1 MNVSPHLVSM
11 GCAVI
16 YLGISSVSVR
26 KDGQVDTV
34 IKVKPLFT
42 AGKNSNNS
50 KLLYGLHY
58 LKRWMKLIIIH
69 VVWFFHVD
77 VDECLSNPCQNGGTC
92 IDNSGSHSCICL
104 AGWTGQNCTIG
115 KIERDSKL

>member
-26 KDGQVDTV
+26 RDGQVATV

-42 AGKNSNNS
+42 ARKNQTIQN
-50 KLLYGLHY
+50 YC
-58 LKRWMKLIIIH
+58 MDLII
-69 VVWFFHVD
+69 
-77 VDECLSNPCQNGGTC
+77 
-92 IDNSGSHSCICL
+92 
-104 AGWTGQNCTIG
+104 
-115 KIERDSKL
+115 

>member
-26 KDGQVDTV
+26 RDGQVATV

-42 AGKNSNNS
+42 ARKKSNNS
-50 KLLYGLHY
+50 KLLYGLY
-58 LKRWMKLIIIH
+58 NLKK
-69 VVWFFHVD
+69 
-77 VDECLSNPCQNGGTC
+77 DE
-92 IDNSGSHSCICL
+92 
-104 AGWTGQNCTIG
+104 
-115 KIERDSKL
+115 

>member
-26 KDGQVDTV
+26 RDGQVATV

-42 AGKNSNNS
+42 ARK
-50 KLLYGLHY
+50 KI
-58 LKRWMKLIIIH
+58 KQFKII
-69 VVWFFHVD
+69 VWT
-77 VDECLSNPCQNGGTC
+77 L
-92 IDNSGSHSCICL
+92 
-104 AGWTGQNCTIG
+104 
-115 KIERDSKL
+115 

>member
-42 AGKNSNNS
+42 AGKKFKQFKIIVWTSLFKKMNETNYNTCS
-50 KLLYGLHY
+50 
-58 LKRWMKLIIIH
+58 LI
-69 VVWFFHVD
+69 F
-77 VDECLSNPCQNGGTC
+77 
-92 IDNSGSHSCICL
+92 SCRR
-104 AGWTGQNCTIG
+104 G
-115 KIERDSKL
+115 